1 MPLDKTTISQPGK
14 TDTAGGTQLCFRR
27 TVRCLGTILVAALI
41 SACATIPVE
50 DREQLRQEIIIQG
63 DETIAALVSQNQGL
77 QKSIDASAGYFV
89 GRLSGVKVP
98 AVGGGKGIGVLYD
111 KEQASRTYMDVKRF
125 DLGLGLATGT
135 AQALV
140 IFDNR
145 EVLEKFRSGL
155 WKPALGIETVGGEH
169 AATKS
174 TGLEEDMSLYV
185 LAESGAAVTAS
196 ARLVR
201 MSVNEDLTDT
211 GVSEVSLP
219 NTGFKAVDQQGKE
232 APRKWTRKLPFL
244 GQKVID
250 EGYDLP
256 LPLGFGLTYVNANQS
271 MLLTDLQVG
280 INGREEEP
288 FTFVSF
294 DNANARNDTVQLKL
308 DAWLFP
314 FMNVFA
320 MVGKLEGE
328 APMDVVLDGNGMLDH
343 LGVTCPGP
351 NPACAALRDKT
362 FTIPIEAPF
371 SGTTYGLGTVL
382 AGGWNN
388 WFVAVP
394 MNITYADM
402 DTTDT
407 EGLAKTVTPR
417 AGRVFNLENA
427 GNLSLY
433 GGGNYLDAELTVR
446 GQVGVPGTNF
456 TIDYTIE
463 QANKDK
469 WNLLLGGNWD
479 INKHWSL
486 MGEYNGFIGS
496 REMVI
501 LSLTSRF

>member
-1 MPLDKTTISQPGK
+1 MVKTISSQPQAYRPVGIYK
-14 TDTAGGTQLCFRR
+14 R
-27 TVRCLGTILVAALI
+27 TVRFLAAIFAVTLV
-41 SACATIPVE
+41 SACTTIPLE
-50 DREQLRQEIIIQG
+50 DRARLRQEIIDEG
-63 DETIAALVSQNQGL
+63 DATIASLVSQDPGL
-77 QKSIDASAGYFV
+77 KKSIDASAGYLV
-89 GRLSGVKVP
+89 GRFSGLKAP
-98 AVGGGKGIGVLYD
+98 AIGGGSGTGVLYD
-111 KEQASRTYMDVKRF
+111 QDEDSRTYMDIKRF
-125 DLGLGLATGT
+125 DLGFGLATG
-135 AQALV
+135 AFRGLI
-140 IFDNR
+140 IFENR
-145 EVLEKFRSGL
+145 EVLEKFRSGI
-155 WKPALGIETVGGEH
+155 WKPAVGFESAGGEQVATKVAGIEKG
-169 AATKS
+169 
-174 TGLEEDMSLYV
+174 MSLHV
-185 LAESGAAVTAS
+185 LPETGAALTVS

-201 MSVNEDLTDT
+201 ASVNEDLTDT

-219 NTGFKAVDQQGKE
+219 NTGFKSVDEQGKD

-256 LPLGFGLTYVNANQS
+256 LPLGLGFTYVNANQS

-294 DNANARNDTVQLKL
+294 DNATARNDTVQLKL

-343 LGVTCPGP
+343 LGITCAGP
-351 NPACAALRDKT
+351 PSPACLALQNKT

-388 WFVAVP
+388 WFVAIP

-402 DTTDT
+402 DTTET

-446 GQVGVPGTNF
+446 GRVGVPGTSY

-496 REMVI
+496 RETVI

>member
-1 MPLDKTTISQPGK
+1 MTLLHSGSYNLSRYK
-14 TDTAGGTQLCFRR
+14 QLYWKK
-27 TVRCLGTILVAALI
+27 TVRCLTVLVVVTLI
-41 SACATIPVE
+41 GACATIPVE
-50 DREQLRQEIIIQG
+50 DRERLRQEIIVQG
-63 DETIAALVSQNQGL
+63 DETIAALVSQNPGL
-77 QKSIDASAGYFV
+77 QKSIDTSAGYFV
-89 GRLSGVKVP
+89 GRLSAVKAPVI
-98 AVGGGKGIGVLYD
+98 GGGKGIGVLYD
-111 KEQASRTYMDVKRF
+111 NAQDSRTYMNVKRF
-125 DLGLGLATGT
+125 DLGFGLATG
-135 AQALV
+135 AARALI

-145 EVLEKFRSGL
+145 EALDRFRGGI
-155 WKPALGIETVGGEH
+155 WKTALGMESSDGEQTPAKVAGLKEGRTLYIQTET
-169 AATKS
+169 
-174 TGLEEDMSLYV
+174 
-185 LAESGAAVTAS
+185 GAALTAG
-196 ARLVR
+196 ARLFKL
-201 MSVNEDLTDT
+201 SVNEDLTDT
-211 GVSEVSLP
+211 GVSEVSMP
-219 NTGFKAVDQQGKE
+219 NTGFKAVDQQGKD

-256 LPLGFGLTYVNANQS
+256 LPLGFGLTYVNSNQS

-294 DNANARNDTVQLKL
+294 DNANARNDTLQLKL

-343 LGVTCPGP
+343 LGITCGGP
-351 NPACAALRDKT
+351 LTPACAALQNKT

-388 WFVAVP
+388 WFVAIP
-394 MNITYADM
+394 LNITYADM
-402 DTTDT
+402 DTTET

-433 GGGNYLDAELTVR
+433 GGGNYLDAELTIR

-463 QANKDK
+463 QQNKDK
-469 WNLLLGGNWD
+469 WNLLFGANWD

-486 MGEYNGFIGS
+486 MTEYNGFIGS
-496 REMVI
+496 RETVI

>member
-1 MPLDKTTISQPGK
+1 MRP
-14 TDTAGGTQLCFRR
+14 
-27 TVRCLGTILVAALI
+27 VRFLAAILAITLI
-41 SACATIPVE
+41 SACTTIPVD
-50 DREQLRQEIIIQG
+50 DRAPLRQEIIAQG
-63 DETIAALVSQNQGL
+63 DETITALVSQNPGL

-89 GRLSGVKVP
+89 GRLSGVKAP
-98 AVGGGKGIGVLYD
+98 AIGGGKGIGVLYD
-111 KEQASRTYMDVKRF
+111 KEQTSRTYMDVKRF
-125 DLGLGLATGT
+125 DLGFGLATG
-135 AQALV
+135 AARALI
-140 IFDNR
+140 IFENR
-145 EVLEKFRSGL
+145 EALEKYREGI
-155 WKPALGIETVGGEH
+155 WKTAFGFESSDGEQTATKVAGIE
-169 AATKS
+169 
-174 TGLEEDMSLYV
+174 EDISLHI
-185 LAESGAAVTAS
+185 LAETGAALTAS
-196 ARLVR
+196 ARLIR
-201 MSVNEDLTDT
+201 LSVNKDLTDT

-219 NTGFKAVDQQGKE
+219 NTGFKTVDQQGRD

-244 GQKVID
+244 GQKVVD

-256 LPLGFGLTYVNANQS
+256 LPLGFGLTYVNSNQS

-288 FTFVSF
+288 FTFVRF
-294 DNANARNDTVQLKL
+294 DNANARNDTLQLKL

-343 LGVTCPGP
+343 LGVTCAGP
-351 NPACAALRDKT
+351 PSPACAALQNKT
-362 FTIPIEAPF
+362 FTLPIEAPF

-388 WFVAVP
+388 WFVAIP
-394 MNITYADM
+394 LNITYADM
-402 DTTDT
+402 DTTET

-417 AGRVFNLENA
+417 AGRVLNLENA

-463 QANKDK
+463 QQNKDK
-469 WNLLLGGNWD
+469 WNLLFGANWD
-479 INKHWSL
+479 FNKHWSL
-486 MGEYNGFIGS
+486 MTEYNGFIGS
-496 REMVI
+496 RETVI